1 MGSNPATPTKN
12 ERIYRVIS
20 VNPLFFITKYYSI
33 MFYTYIL
40 LSHKTNKYYI
50 GSTGNLEDR
59 LSRHNGGRSKATKTG
74 VPWTLEYSEE
84 YETKSQAYQR
94 EMELKSWKRAE

>member
-1 MGSNPATPTKN
+1 
-12 ERIYRVIS
+12 
-20 VNPLFFITKYYSI
+20 

-40 LSHKTNKYYI
+40 FSDKTNKYYI
-50 GSTGNLEDR
+50 GSTGNLEVS

-74 VPWTLEYSEE
+74 VPWILEYFEE

-94 EMELKSWKRAE
+94 EMELKSWKSHSRVAQLIVASRFLN